1 MIRKV
6 KLNFYNI
13 VYVLFFIII
22 ILFLIDFFIQQNK
35 SFEEINIDLK
45 VEVGQDIGI
54 IINDSIVDFGILPRG
69 LNSNKKVILY
79 NDFNF
84 PVKVKAFVNGNI
96 SDYIFGESEVFLL
109 SNSQEVYNIE
119 LYLPENMEKLIYTGN
134 LLFKFYKF

>member
-1 MIRKV
+1 MNKKRCF
-6 KLNFYNI
+6 NFNKI
-13 VYVLFFIII
+13 FYVLFFIVIV
-22 ILFLIDFFIQQNK
+22 LFFIDLFVNSNK
-35 SFEEINIDLK
+35 YFEEIKIDLK
-45 VEVGQDIGI
+45 VEVNQSIGI
-54 IINDSIVDFGILPRG
+54 VINDSIVDFGIIPAG

-119 LYLPENMEKLIYTGN
+119 LYLPEDMEKSIYTGN